1 MNEQLENLFDTVT
14 AGEWG
19 NNQGTEGGIDTGVI
33 RSANFTKNHQFNTK
47 EIVIRSIEGRKRQK
61 KLLCHGDILIEKSG
75 GSPDQ
80 PVGRVLFYDLH
91 GEHTC
96 SNFISILRPSQQA
109 DPKFL
114 YYSLCNLYERGVVKN
129 YQQQTTGIINLQ
141 LGEYLRESI
150 FFPPL
155 PEQKKIAE
163 ILSGIDEQI
172 KRTRCQIAH
181 FKKLGNATTKNLLG
195 SLQDEMM
202 PLSEVSINHDSRRVP
217 IKSEERATRKGPYRY
232 YGASGVIDTIDDFL
246 FDGNYIL
253 IGEDGANIIDRNKP
267 LAFRVSGRFW
277 VNNHAHIIQPREFCD
292 INFLTHYLESLD
304 YTGIASGSA
313 QPKIT
318 RSALDSILIPVP
330 TMEVQKKIG
339 SAVESIISSASNAE
353 CKENKLLD
361 LKQAI
366 AADLLSG
373 RKRVSV

>member
-1 MNEQLENLFDTVT
+1 MSEHPQGWRVALLRDLVTLKRGVDLPVQNRQEGEVPIFGSNGIVGFHSTATQDHPGIVTGRSGSIGNVYLNKKPFWALNTTLYSDQTHGNEIEYIYHFLKWFDLSRFS
-14 AGEWG
+14 
-19 NNQGTEGGIDTGVI
+19 GGTGVPTLN
-33 RSANFTKNHQFNTK
+33 RNDVH
-47 EIVIRSIEGRKRQK
+47 
-61 KLLCHGDILIEKSG
+61 
-75 GSPDQ
+75 DQ
-80 PVGRVLFYDLH
+80 P
-91 GEHTC
+91 
-96 SNFISILRPSQQA
+96 IAI
-109 DPKFL
+109 
-114 YYSLCNLYERGVVKN
+114 
-129 YQQQTTGIINLQ
+129 
-141 LGEYLRESI
+141 
-150 FFPPL
+150 PPL

-163 ILSGIDEQI
+163 ILSGIDERI

-181 FKKLGNATTKNLLG
+181 FKKLCNATTKNLLG

-232 YGASGVIDTIDDFL
+232 YGASGVIDAIDDFL
-246 FDGNYIL
+246 FDGDYIL

-277 VNNHAHIIQPREFCD
+277 VNNHAHIIQPREFCN

-318 RSALDSILIPVP
+318 RAALDSILIPVP
-330 TMEVQKKIG
+330 TLETQKKIG
-339 SAVESIISSASNAE
+339 SAVESMISAASNAE
-353 CKENKLLD
+353 QKENKLLD

-366 AADLLSG
+366 ASDLLSG